1 MQALG
6 ALAEIIWHGLLFESC
21 LSVWWLIVTGLL
33 VDLPFVLYFR
43 DSENA
48 QVNQLCRET
57 FFAGYIVENS
67 DSTDSERYNDHQVS
81 AETPP
86 TSPSR
91 GGEV

>member
-6 ALAEIIWHGLLFESC
+6 ALAEIIWHGLLFESF

-43 DSENA
+43 DSESA